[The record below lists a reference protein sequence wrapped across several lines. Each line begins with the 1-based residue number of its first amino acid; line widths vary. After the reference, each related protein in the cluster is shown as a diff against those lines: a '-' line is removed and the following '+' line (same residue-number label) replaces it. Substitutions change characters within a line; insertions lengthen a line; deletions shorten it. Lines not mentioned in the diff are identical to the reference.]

1 MNNFHMMAIGISVTV
16 ACVHY
21 VTSTSYNDICEILYS
36 IYILLS
42 IVNFKDSETAVVPQ
56 GFILKEEAYI
66 LPHKKYAASRIL
78 TKQWPVFFKCII
90 LRKSAQK
97 AQNEANYTLSI

>member
-1 MNNFHMMAIGISVTV
+1 MMAIGISVTV

-42 IVNFKDSETAVVPQ
+42 TVNFKDSKTAVVPQ
-56 GFILKEEAYI
+56 GFILKEKTYF
-66 LPHKKYAASRIL
+66 LPHKTSCAFAHHDERQNQRRMKFLRIISGC
-78 TKQWPVFFKCII
+78 PEGGEEMAHF
-90 LRKSAQK
+90 
-97 AQNEANYTLSI
+97 

>member
-56 GFILKEEAYI
+56 GFILKEKAYF

-78 TKQWPVFFKCII
+78 TKQWPVFCKYNYG
-90 LRKSAQK
+90 K
-97 AQNEANYTLSI
+97 AHKKPKMKQMIF

>member
-1 MNNFHMMAIGISVTV
+1 MMAIGISVTV

-42 IVNFKDSETAVVPQ
+42 TVNFKDSKTAVVPQ
-56 GFILKEEAYI
+56 GFILKEKTYF
-66 LPHKKYAASRIL
+66 LPHKKFTASRIL
-78 TKQWPVFFKCII
+78 TKPWHAFCKPNITEK
-90 LRKSAQK
+90 RTKRPK
-97 AQNEANYTLSI
+97 